1 MRKGGIIAI
10 FRRADKEFGG
20 RALCCIKLR
29 FPSTRTWSNNMKKIL
44 AAALLAFSTAAFAA
58 PYPQQNMQSVITPE
72 RFSGA
77 AADKIYNDLAA
88 HAGEYPL
95 RFDNAADQKRAA
107 RDAAELLRIS
117 RSLIETDIIKPDDE
131 AYIPMLHR
139 TAQTAWIA
147 HNLDVEGAAQT
158 ADAYYRKLLSAQPK
172 AQRAQTLGEYGGFL
186 AASAQTDA
194 ALRVLR
200 QAVDGGNG
208 AARKPLAI
216 VLLTKGQKEQAL
228 REIRAYVKQ
237 YPRDEQAKHMLEAAQ
252 AGRVEVKGAPMA
264 R

>member
-1 MRKGGIIAI
+1 
-10 FRRADKEFGG
+10 
-20 RALCCIKLR
+20 
-29 FPSTRTWSNNMKKIL
+29 MKKIL

-117 RSLIETDIIKPDDE
+117 RSLIETDIIKPGDE

-147 HNLDVEGAAQT
+147 HNLDVEARHRLPTATTASCSRRSPRRSGRRPWANMAASSPPPHKPTRLCACCGRRWT
-158 ADAYYRKLLSAQPK
+158 AATAQP
-172 AQRAQTLGEYGGFL
+172 ANRWP
-186 AASAQTDA
+186 SCC
-194 ALRVLR
+194 
-200 QAVDGGNG
+200 
-208 AARKPLAI
+208 
-216 VLLTKGQKEQAL
+216 
-228 REIRAYVKQ
+228 
-237 YPRDEQAKHMLEAAQ
+237 
-252 AGRVEVKGAPMA
+252 
-264 R
+264 